1 MSGDPGKTSRSGS
14 FRGPR
19 RHGNAQRPSHFT
31 PGRAAE
37 ALNTTQSNVSARIR
51 KLEQE
56 FEGPLFLRL
65 HRSIAPTA
73 KGELAYRYARDVIQR
88 ADKVAE
94 AIRNNNEAA

>member
-1 MSGDPGKTSRSGS
+1 MELRDLRCFIFVYEAKS
-14 FRGPR
+14 FR
-19 RHGNAQRPSHFT
+19 
-31 PGRAAE
+31 RAAE

-73 KGELAYRYARDVIQR
+73 KGELAYRYARDVIER
-88 ADKVAE
+88 ADKAAE
-94 AIRNNNEAA
+94 AIRTDDAAA